1 MASNLDERT
10 PLPQTTL
17 NEIRAI
23 NTWQAQR
30 IQLVQRV
37 VQAALENLIATSH
50 ANIGELSNDLDRRLM
65 EEIFPDVDQLSDITY
80 TRSNT
85 EGQEDGGYAEDDVE
99 SSSSFSD
106 VPRQLWPSSESCQ
119 LSSSWA
125 SENVDGQ
132 GLIIK
137 KTPSSTYRCYKDSNN
152 GVMAFN
158 GNELVYIDWILQ
170 RDASGNNEIRVAAVP
185 RVGQLQSSLRSIPF
199 PHNLENMR
207 VVDIDYVPFMSAYV
221 FAVVTRQPAMDRR
234 SFLYSFDS
242 RDDSF
247 EQWTAFTD
255 TNNGLITRICCCSSK
270 SLIYLIVNMFGE
282 NRLIMLDQSGQVRIR
297 KSPADLPLPIEN
309 ARLVDVACTTNNDQ
323 LALAFN
329 TSTMDMQG
337 RIGVCLTDPKT
348 WTRIAT
354 VNLGSAQAPYT
365 VPRLTWLNKE
375 NMFAAVNHEND
386 QLITFNTEGQV
397 VGWRSFYYF
406 VQEYEEPN
414 LRPINIC
421 APHSSESIAVRYT
434 RFINIHRVNS

>member
-10 PLPQTTL
+10 SLSQTTL

-23 NTWQAQR
+23 NTWQTQR

-37 VQAALENLIATSH
+37 AQDALENLRAASH
-50 ANIGELSNDLDRRLM
+50 VDIGALSHDLDRRLID
-65 EEIFPDVDQLSDITY
+65 EISPNVDQLSDVTY
-80 TRSNT
+80 TPSNAQ
-85 EGQEDGGYAEDDVE
+85 GQGDGGYAEDDAE
-99 SSSSFSD
+99 SLSGFSG
-106 VPRQLWPSSESCQ
+106 VPPPLWPSSESCQ
-119 LSSSWA
+119 LSSSWS

-132 GLIIK
+132 GLTIK
-137 KTPSSTYRCYKDSNN
+137 KTASSTYRCYKDSNN

-158 GNELVYIDWILQ
+158 GNELVYVDWILQ
-170 RDASGNNEIRVAAVP
+170 RDMSGNNEIRVAAVP
-185 RVGQLQSSLRSIPF
+185 RVGQQQHSLRSIPF
-199 PHNLENMR
+199 PPNLENMR

-221 FAVVTRQPAMDRR
+221 FAVVTRQPATDRR
-234 SFLYSFDS
+234 SFLYSFNS
-242 RDDSF
+242 REDSF
-247 EQWTAFTD
+247 EQWIAFTD

-282 NRLIMLDQSGQVRIR
+282 NRLIVLDQFGKVRIR
-297 KSPADLPLPIEN
+297 KSPADLPLPNEN

-323 LALAFN
+323 LALAYN

-354 VNLGSAQAPYT
+354 VNLGSAKAPYT

-386 QLITFNTEGQV
+386 QLITFNSEGKV
-397 VGWRSFYYF
+397 VGWRSFFYF
-406 VQEYEEPN
+406 VEEYEEPN

-421 APHSSESIAVRYT
+421 AAHSSDWIAVRYT